1 MNDSFKMYSLR
12 IFNELNTNV
21 LRKFDSLESKEI
33 ENNVSKVMKVE
44 EIFNEMEFK
53 LDSAINKIIS
63 LKISKDINKEL
74 NFIN

>member
-1 MNDSFKMYSLR
+1 MNDSFKLYSLR

-33 ENNVSKVMKVE
+33 ENNVSNVMKVE
-44 EIFNEMEFK
+44 EMFNEMEFK

-63 LKISKDINKEL
+63 LKINKDINKEL